1 VKSGKVLLGI
11 ALSAALLG
19 WLLWRVDLAAL
30 GHQLR
35 ETQWGWALVTC
46 ALSILGLWTRARRW
60 YYLFPPG
67 SHPPA
72 LVRAVMIGYM
82 GNNVLPLRA
91 GEILRV
97 YVVSRHWR
105 LGFWLPLATLVVERI
120 LDGLAV
126 VLILG
131 ILTLL
136 MPVPPMLKWAALAIL
151 AIDIIATGVLAA
163 IAAAPERCRDFIT
176 RLTRRWPG
184 LERRLIGVFQM
195 FVRGLAGV
203 RTPAHAVPIVC
214 WSVLVWLLSALA
226 AWTAMFAA
234 RIDLPFLAAWA
245 VLAFVGLGISLPSA
259 PGYIGVFH
267 TAAVLAL
274 GMFGVVEPAAFGY
287 ALLFHA
293 CGFVPI
299 TLVGWI
305 CLVREQMSL
314 GDAIRQPAP
323 AIDG

>member
-1 VKSGKVLLGI
+1 VKAGKILLGV
-11 ALSAALLG
+11 ALSAGLLG

-30 GHQLR
+30 GQQLR
-35 ETQWGWALVTC
+35 ETRWGWALASCTLGIV
-46 ALSILGLWTRARRW
+46 GLWTRARRW

-91 GEILRV
+91 GELLRV
-97 YVVSRHWR
+97 YVVSHRWR
-105 LGFWLPLATLVVERI
+105 LGFWLPLATLVIERV

-131 ILTLL
+131 VLTLL
-136 MPVPPMLKWAALAIL
+136 LPVPPALKWAALVIL
-151 AIDIIATGVLAA
+151 AVDAVATGVLVA
-163 IAAAPERCRDFIT
+163 IAVAPERCRDLIA
-176 RLTRRWPG
+176 RLIWRWPG
-184 LERRLIGVFQM
+184 LQRRVIGGVAM
-195 FVRGLAGV
+195 FVRGLVGI
-203 RTPAHAVPIVC
+203 RTPAHALPIAG
-214 WSVLVWLLSALA
+214 WSVLVWLVPALA

-234 RIDLPFLAAWA
+234 RIDLPFVAAWA

-267 TAAVLAL
+267 TAAVFAL
-274 GMFGVVEPAAFGY
+274 GMFGVAEPAAVGY

-314 GDAIRQPAP
+314 GDAVRQPAP
-323 AIDG
+323 AVDG

>member
-1 VKSGKVLLGI
+1 VKSVKIALGV

-19 WLLWRVDLAAL
+19 WLVWRADLEAL

-35 ETQWGWALVTC
+35 DTHWGWALAAC
-46 ALSILGLWTRARRW
+46 GLGLLGLWARARRW
-60 YYLFPPG
+60 HYLFPSG
-67 SHPPA
+67 SHPQA

-91 GEILRV
+91 GELLRV
-97 YVVSRHWR
+97 YVVSRHGR

-120 LDGLAV
+120 LDGLAI

-131 ILTLL
+131 VLTLL
-136 MPVPPMLKWAALAIL
+136 LPVPVGLKWAALAIL
-151 AIDIIATGVLAA
+151 LIDIVATGALAA
-163 IAAAPERCRDFIT
+163 IAVAPGRCRGLII
-176 RLTRRWPG
+176 RLTGRWPA
-184 LERRLIGVFQM
+184 LERRLVRVLEM
-195 FVRGLAGV
+195 FVRGLAGI
-203 RTPAHAVPIVC
+203 RTPAHAMPILC
-214 WSVLVWLLSALA
+214 WSVLVWLLPALT

-245 VLAFVGLGISLPSA
+245 VIAFVGLGISLPSA
-259 PGYIGVFH
+259 PGYVGVFH
-267 TAAVLAL
+267 TAAVFAL
-274 GMFGVVEPAAFGY
+274 GMFRVPEPAAFGY

-305 CLVREQMSL
+305 CLMREQMSL
-314 GDAIRQPAP
+314 GDAMRQPAP
-323 AIDG
+323 AVDG

>member
-1 VKSGKVLLGI
+1 VKSVKVLLGI

-19 WLLWRVDLAAL
+19 WLLWRVDLGAL
-30 GHQLR
+30 GHQLGK
-35 ETQWGWALVTC
+35 THWGWALVTC
-46 ALSILGLWTRARRW
+46 GLSLLGLWARARRW

-72 LVRAVMIGYM
+72 LGRAVMIGYM

-97 YVVSRHWR
+97 YVVSRHWP

-126 VLILG
+126 VLMLG
-131 ILTLL
+131 SLALL
-136 MPVPPMLKWAALAIL
+136 MPVPAALKWAALAIL
-151 AIDIIATGVLAA
+151 AIDVVITGVLTA
-163 IAAAPERCRDFIT
+163 ITVSPELCRGLVT
-176 RLTRRWPG
+176 RLAGRWPG
-184 LERRLIGVFQM
+184 LERRLGRVFEM

-203 RTPAHAVPIVC
+203 RTPAHAVPIVG
-214 WSVLVWLLSALA
+214 WSVLVWLLPALT

-245 VLAFVGLGISLPSA
+245 VLAFVGLGVSLPSA

-267 TAAVLAL
+267 TAAVFAL
-274 GMFGVVEPAAFGY
+274 GMFGVAGPEAFGY
-287 ALLFHA
+287 ALLYHA
-293 CGFVPI
+293 CGFIPI
-299 TLVGWI
+299 TLAGWI

-314 GDAIRQPAP
+314 GEAIREPAP
-323 AIDG
+323 AVDG